1 MLPLLLSPFGF
12 LLKHHHHHHHH
23 HMEGAAAAAAAL
35 AGGKKR
41 KICIEDEQEE
51 DDEEQKI
58 EQFFAIIRNIREAR
72 ERLKND
78 SDAKKK
84 KQKVVVEEGIMK
96 QIQVWKPTFEL
107 GDFVEEEAQFKSI
120 VGSSQEGDDQGSKK
134 DQEGKEELDLKL
146 SL

>member
-1 MLPLLLSPFGF
+1 MLPLLLCPFGF
-12 LLKHHHHHHHH
+12 LLKHHHHHH
-23 HMEGAAAAAAAL
+23 MEGAAAAAAL

-41 KICIEDEQEE
+41 KICIEDEQE
-51 DDEEQKI
+51 DDDEQKI

-96 QIQVWKPTFEL
+96 QIQVWKPTFER

-134 DQEGKEELDLKL
+134 DHEDKEELDLKL

>member
-1 MLPLLLSPFGF
+1 MLPLLLCPFGF
-12 LLKHHHHHHHH
+12 LLKHHHHHH
-23 HMEGAAAAAAAL
+23 MEGAAAAAAL

-41 KICIEDEQEE
+41 KICIEDEQE
-51 DDEEQKI
+51 DDDEQKI

-96 QIQVWKPTFEL
+96 QIQVWKPTFER

-120 VGSSQEGDDQGSKK
+120 VGSSQEGDHQGSKK
-134 DQEGKEELDLKL
+134 DQEDKEELDLKL